1 MRWTRVITR
10 CQIRRGEARRA
21 GWKSLLSA
29 LRFAC
34 FRAAASVTRDRYPGG
49 NRRTPRRWCLLHDSL
64 FARSRH
70 VKHLSAPLL
79 FAQSSKPF
87 GRRWLNRFL
96 LLVSFNLF
104 DFFCFLFLF
113 FRRCWKR
120 RGRGRQA
127 TLCSFEGFTREEDFF
142 LSTLSSSFDSSR
154 CLNIEINWLIMSSL
168 RMNDFSSSSSSRTVL
183 ERWF

>member
-96 LLVSFNLF
+96 LLVSFNF
-104 DFFCFLFLF
+104 FSIFSDFFSF
-113 FRRCWKR
+113 
-120 RGRGRQA
+120 
-127 TLCSFEGFTREEDFF
+127 SFEGVERDEEEDDRLRCVVSRDSLVKKISFF
-142 LSTLSSSFDSSR
+142 PHFPALSIRADVWILK
-154 CLNIEINWLIMSSL
+154 
-168 RMNDFSSSSSSRTVL
+168 
-183 ERWF
+183 